1 MQFQYDSLF
10 SSDLFLVISVH
21 QESQSRT
28 IRSRRGLDDI
38 GNDLLLGLFVEI
50 LEGLAAELGVLFEI
64 IVRAI
69 GDSLELA
76 PAHGEKILDI
86 DASFGIVGQFVRF
99 MLALS
104 NVLRSYAVALVPLK
118 ALVHPLSMPFFIRP
132 RHTEKLDL
140 HLLELTGAERKIAG
154 RDLISERFTDLGDS
168 ERQFLP
174 RSLKDIV
181 EVDKDS
187 VGGFRPEINFDRRF
201 LHRTERGF
209 EHQACGPWLREL
221 STAAWANR
229 I

>member
-76 PAHGEKILDI
+76 PAHGEKILNI
-86 DASFGIVGQFVRF
+86 GSPFGVMRQFIF
-99 MLALS
+99 LMLAETNIFLANAIS
-104 NVLRSYAVALVPLK
+104 RVPGK
-118 ALVHPLSMPFFIRP
+118 ALVDPLLMPFFIRS
-132 RHTEKLDL
+132 RQDKELDL
-140 HLLELTGAERKIAG
+140 HLLEFPRPKSEVAG
-154 RDLISERFTDLGDS
+154 RDLIAKGFADLRNAER
-168 ERQFLP
+168 EFL
-174 RSLKDIV
+174 
-181 EVDKDS
+181 
-187 VGGFRPEINFDRRF
+187 
-201 LHRTERGF
+201 
-209 EHQACGPWLREL
+209 A
-221 STAAWANR
+221 
-229 I
+229 